1 MIVYFCCAGGPTSM
15 FFANCAR
22 RIFKNED
29 KIYVDNIR
37 KAVKKYY
44 NGELKN
50 YDLIFAQ
57 GTGFS
62 ATREFF
68 SENHFKELVDMVCLL
83 PQVTFNLPKFKEH
96 LDPMNI
102 QCRTLTVNDCADV
115 FKDIKKARSVFKE
128 LSEKYDLEFKENL
141 EELHISFG

>member
-37 KAVKKYY
+37 KAVRKYL
-44 NGELKN
+44 NGELDN

-62 ATREFF
+62 ATHEFF
-68 SENHFKELVDMVCLL
+68 SENHFSELVAGLQISGKSEIIEINCSEYYDIMKMK
-83 PQVTFNLPKFKEH
+83 NLFKES
-96 LDPMNI
+96 LIKFQLNLNI
-102 QCRTLTVNDCADV
+102 VKICPVKFEFINLY
-115 FKDIKKARSVFKE
+115 FGKDGYYIKKF
-128 LSEKYDLEFKENL
+128 
-141 EELHISFG
+141 

>member
-37 KAVKKYY
+37 KAVEKYL
-44 NGELKN
+44 NGELDN

-62 ATREFF
+62 ATQEFF
-68 SENHFKELVDMVCLL
+68 RENHFKELVDMVYLL

-115 FKDIKKARSVFKE
+115 FKDIRTARRVFRE
-128 LSEKYDLEFKENL
+128 LSEKYYLEFKENL
-141 EELHISFG
+141 EELHISFC